1 MMGKDSHMQTSEA
14 GIAFIA
20 KNEGDCLNEKS
31 DNTGPQIGH
40 GHDLTGPEQA
50 TLLVYGID
58 ISAGITP
65 AQADYILQRDL
76 ATIYDP
82 ALNRLQA
89 QGLIPAGVS
98 QNQWDSLADFV
109 YNDGS
114 ANCATMLHHG
124 WALVPQ
130 EMMLWVWGKVNGV
143 EVKIAGLV
151 ARRQAEVSLFNS

>member
-20 KNEGDCLNEKS
+20 KNEGDCLNEQP

-65 AQADYILQRDL
+65 AQADYILNETWRRS
-76 ATIYDP
+76 TIP
-82 ALNRLQA
+82 RST
-89 QGLIPAGVS
+89 VS
-98 QNQWDSLADFV
+98 KRK
-109 YNDGS
+109 G
-114 ANCATMLHHG
+114 
-124 WALVPQ
+124 
-130 EMMLWVWGKVNGV
+130 
-143 EVKIAGLV
+143 
-151 ARRQAEVSLFNS
+151 